1 MGSDKLLPFDLAI
14 VRSQVP
20 NRRIEW
26 RSIVESTMTE
36 ASQLAAAGAVSGTII
51 GAEEQTAG
59 QGRHGR
65 SWHSEPG
72 SGLYVSIILRRQF
85 APATLPV
92 VTLALGLAVR
102 AAILKATD
110 LACDLRWPND
120 VLIPSKKSEG
130 KCAGILTQLESSAII
145 AGIGINVNHSS
156 FDGASFPAELSKI
169 ATSLRIAGGRVQSR
183 ERLLLEL
190 LASVDSYCD
199 LLESQGR
206 GPVIETFARASSYV
220 SGRRVCV
227 DQDGSLL
234 RGTTAGLNDSGFL
247 MLRGDDGVGRVIVAG
262 GVRPCS

>member
-1 MGSDKLLPFDLAI
+1 MIPSEIDLPWL
-14 VRSQVP
+14 RSQLP
-20 NRRIEW
+20 DRRIEW
-26 RSIVESTMTE
+26 HTTIGSTMSA
-36 ASQLAAAGAVSGTII
+36 ASQLAECGAASGTVA

-72 SGLYVSIILRRQF
+72 SGLYVSIILRRRF
-85 APATLPV
+85 TPATLPV

-102 AAILKATD
+102 EAILKTAD

-120 VLIPSKKSEG
+120 VLIDSR
-130 KCAGILTQLESSAII
+130 KCAGILARLESSAII

-156 FDGASFPAELSKI
+156 FPAELNGI
-169 ATSLRIAGGRVQSR
+169 ASSLRIASGRVHSR
-183 ERLLLEL
+183 ERLLLHL
-190 LASVDSYCD
+190 LASVDTYCD
-199 LLESQGR
+199 LLEHQGR
-206 GPVIETFARASSYV
+206 APVLEMFARASSYV

-247 MLRGDDGVGRVIVAG
+247 ILRGDDGANNLIVAG

>member
-1 MGSDKLLPFDLAI
+1 MTPAEIDLAWL
-14 VRSQVP
+14 RSQLP
-20 NRRIEW
+20 DRRIEW
-26 RSIVESTMTE
+26 HATIGSTM
-36 ASQLAAAGAVSGTII
+36 SAARQFAESGAPSGTLV

-72 SGLYVSIILRRQF
+72 SGLYVSIILRRHF
-85 APATLPV
+85 TPAALPV

-102 AAILKATD
+102 DAILKTTD

-120 VLIPSKKSEG
+120 VLLESK
-130 KCAGILTQLESSAII
+130 KCAGILTTLESSAII

-156 FDGASFPAELSKI
+156 FAAELSGI
-169 ATSLRIAGGRVQSR
+169 ATSLRIASGRVHSR
-183 ERLLLEL
+183 ERLLLHL
-190 LASVDSYCD
+190 LASVDTYCD
-199 LLESQGR
+199 LLEKQGR
-206 GPVIETFARASSYV
+206 APILETFARASSYV

-227 DQDGSLL
+227 DQGGSLL

-247 MLRGDDGVGRVIVAG
+247 ILRGDDGANNLIVAG